1 MKSTIDISNDLSIP
15 LRNANVEWNLYVYKK
30 RYKDKIIN
38 TYDVYKIDTISI
50 DTLYSDIHNY
60 LIKNF
65 LNKLDMCDY
74 SSEMPKNKIGFIDLQ
89 KDDNV
94 LKHGLNLLNEC
105 ISTYT
110 QFASKDLALH
120 GYVLECNINGQTY
133 MKVLSSSNPIKYYK
147 HKFSFIINNF
157 TELTDPI
164 LSLNVSCDCI
174 IFNDY
179 ALFFT
184 GKAESIFDLEK
195 HYKVLASKCL
205 TQLQEKGIIED
216 FDSFKNYACCWP
228 KAAKFESFDID
239 RINSFAELDIPTKA
253 KILNNFSILLN
264 SQGAIV
270 ANSPEEREQVLNF
283 ACGKLLIDFNN
294 DGYEVAYPKK
304 SILNNLCNKK

>member
-89 KDDNV
+89 NDDNV

-270 ANSPEEREQVLNF
+270 ANSPEERDQVLNF

-304 SILNNLCNKK
+304 INPQ

>member
-1 MKSTIDISNDLSIP
+1 MKNIIDISNDLSIP
-15 LRNANVEWNLYVYKK
+15 LRDSNVEWNLYVYKK

-65 LNKLDMCDY
+65 LNKLEMCNY

-205 TQLQEKGIIED
+205 TQLQNKGIIED

-239 RINSFAELDIPTKA
+239 RINSFAELDIPTKT

-264 SQGAIV
+264 NQGAII

-304 SILNNLCNKK
+304 INLQ

>member
-283 ACGKLLIDFNN
+283 AC
-294 DGYEVAYPKK
+294 
-304 SILNNLCNKK
+304 

>member
-110 QFASKDLALH
+110 QFASKDLVLH

-304 SILNNLCNKK
+304 INPQ

>member
-1 MKSTIDISNDLSIP
+1 MKNIIDISNDLSIP
-15 LRNANVEWNLYVYKK
+15 LRDSNVEWNLYVYKK

-60 LIKNF
+60 LIKNL
-65 LNKLDMCDY
+65 LNKLEMCNY

-205 TQLQEKGIIED
+205 TQLQNKGIIED

-239 RINSFAELDIPTKA
+239 RINSFAELDIPTKT

-264 SQGAIV
+264 NQGAII

-304 SILNNLCNKK
+304 INLQ

>member
-304 SILNNLCNKK
+304 INPQ

>member
-184 GKAESIFDLEK
+184 GKAESFFDLEK

-304 SILNNLCNKK
+304 INPQ

>member
-216 FDSFKNYACCWP
+216 FDFFKNYACCWP

-304 SILNNLCNKK
+304 INPQ

>member
-89 KDDNV
+89 NDDNV

-264 SQGAIV
+264 SQGSIV

-304 SILNNLCNKK
+304 INPQ

>member
-283 ACGKLLIDFNN
+283 VCGKLLIDFNN

-304 SILNNLCNKK
+304 INPQ

>member
-270 ANSPEEREQVLNF
+270 ANSPQEREQVLNF

-304 SILNNLCNKK
+304 INPQ

>member
-1 MKSTIDISNDLSIP
+1 M
-15 LRNANVEWNLYVYKK
+15 
-30 RYKDKIIN
+30 
-38 TYDVYKIDTISI
+38 YKIDTISI

-65 LNKLDMCDY
+65 LNNLDMCDY
-74 SSEMPKNKIGFIDLQ
+74 SSEMQKNKIGFIDLQ

-120 GYVLECNINGQTY
+120 GYILECNINGQTY

-304 SILNNLCNKK
+304 INPQ

>member
-65 LNKLDMCDY
+65 LNKLDVCDY

-94 LKHGLNLLNEC
+94 LKHGLNLLNKC

-120 GYVLECNINGQTY
+120 GYVLECTINGQTY

-205 TQLQEKGIIED
+205 TQLQKTGIIED

-228 KAAKFESFDID
+228 KASKFESFDID
-239 RINSFAELDIPTKA
+239 RINSFAELDIPTKK

-270 ANSPEEREQVLNF
+270 ANSPEERDQVLNF

-304 SILNNLCNKK
+304 INPQ

>member
-15 LRNANVEWNLYVYKK
+15 LRDANVEWNLYVYKK
-30 RYKDKIIN
+30 RYKNKIIN

-65 LNKLDMCDY
+65 VNKLDLCDY
-74 SSEMPKNKIGFIDLQ
+74 SSEMPKNRIGFIDLQ
-89 KDDNV
+89 KDNNV
-94 LKHGLNLLNEC
+94 LKYGLNLLNEC
-105 ISTYT
+105 ISNYA

-120 GYVLECNINGQTY
+120 GYILECNINGQTY

-205 TQLQEKGIIED
+205 SQLQSKGIIED

-228 KAAKFESFDID
+228 KAAKFESFNID
-239 RINSFAELDIPTKA
+239 RINSFAELDSPTKA
-253 KILNNFSILLN
+253 KILNSFSILLN
-264 SQGAIV
+264 NQGAII

-283 ACGKLLIDFNN
+283 ACGKLLTDFNN

-304 SILNNLCNKK
+304 INLQ

>member
-205 TQLQEKGIIED
+205 TQLQNKGIIED

-239 RINSFAELDIPTKA
+239 RINSFAELDIPTKT
-253 KILNNFSILLN
+253 KVLNNFSILLN
-264 SQGAIV
+264 NQGAII

-304 SILNNLCNKK
+304 INLQ

>member
-89 KDDNV
+89 NDDNV

-304 SILNNLCNKK
+304 INPQ

>member
-65 LNKLDMCDY
+65 LNNLDMCDY

-120 GYVLECNINGQTY
+120 GYILECNINGQTY

-283 ACGKLLIDFNN
+283 ACRKLLIDFNN

-304 SILNNLCNKK
+304 INPQ

>member
-1 MKSTIDISNDLSIP
+1 MKNIIDISNDLSIP
-15 LRNANVEWNLYVYKK
+15 LRDSNVEWNLYVYKK
-30 RYKDKIIN
+30 RYKNKIIN

-50 DTLYSDIHNY
+50 DTLYNDIHNY

-65 LNKLDMCDY
+65 LNRLEMCDY

-133 MKVLSSSNPIKYYK
+133 MKVLSSSNPIKYYR

-205 TQLQEKGIIED
+205 TQLQNKGIIED

-239 RINSFAELDIPTKA
+239 RINSFAELDIPTKT

-264 SQGAIV
+264 NQGAII

-283 ACGKLLIDFNN
+283 ACRKLLIDFNN

-304 SILNNLCNKK
+304 INLQ

>member
-147 HKFSFIINNF
+147 RKFSFIINNF

-304 SILNNLCNKK
+304 INPQ

>member
-1 MKSTIDISNDLSIP
+1 MKSTIDISNDLSVP
-15 LRNANVEWNLYVYKK
+15 LKEANVEWNLYVYKK

-38 TYDVYKIDTISI
+38 TYDIYKIDSISI

-65 LNKLDMCDY
+65 LNKLDICNY

-89 KDDNV
+89 KDNNI

-105 ISTYT
+105 INTYT
-110 QFASKDLALH
+110 QFASKDLLLH
-120 GYVLECNINGQTY
+120 GYILECNINGQTY
-133 MKVLSSSNPIKYYK
+133 MKILSSSNPIKYYK

-174 IFNDY
+174 ILNDY

-195 HYKVLASKCL
+195 HYKVLALKCL
-205 TQLQEKGIIED
+205 NQLQNKGLIED

-228 KAAKFESFDID
+228 KAAKFETFDID
-239 RINSFAELDIPTKA
+239 RINNFAELDVSTKT
-253 KILNNFSILLN
+253 KILNNFSISIN
-264 SQGAIV
+264 HQGAII

-283 ACGKLLIDFNN
+283 ACGKLLTDFNN

-304 SILNNLCNKK
+304 INLQ

>member
-15 LRNANVEWNLYVYKK
+15 LRNVNVEWNLYVYKK

-89 KDDNV
+89 NDDNV

-110 QFASKDLALH
+110 QFDSKDLALH

-304 SILNNLCNKK
+304 INPQ

>member
-15 LRNANVEWNLYVYKK
+15 LRNTNVEWNLYVYKK

-65 LNKLDMCDY
+65 LNKLYMCDY

-179 ALFFT
+179 DLFFT
-184 GKAESIFDLEK
+184 GKAENIFDLEK

-270 ANSPEEREQVLNF
+270 ANSPEEKEQVLNF

-304 SILNNLCNKK
+304 INPQ

>member
-65 LNKLDMCDY
+65 LNNLDMCDY

-304 SILNNLCNKK
+304 INPQ

>member
-179 ALFFT
+179 ALFFK

-239 RINSFAELDIPTKA
+239 RINSFAELDIPSKA

-304 SILNNLCNKK
+304 INPQ

>member
-65 LNKLDMCDY
+65 LNKLDVCDY

-304 SILNNLCNKK
+304 INPQ

>member
-15 LRNANVEWNLYVYKK
+15 LRNTNVEWNLYVYKK

-184 GKAESIFDLEK
+184 GKAENIFDLEK

-239 RINSFAELDIPTKA
+239 RINSFAELDISTKA

-264 SQGAIV
+264 SQGVIV
-270 ANSPEEREQVLNF
+270 ANSPEEKEQVLNF
-283 ACGKLLIDFNN
+283 TCGKLLIDFNN

-304 SILNNLCNKK
+304 INPQ

>member
-1 MKSTIDISNDLSIP
+1 MKNIIDISNDLSIP
-15 LRNANVEWNLYVYKK
+15 LRDSNVEWNLYVYKK

-65 LNKLDMCDY
+65 LNKLEMCDY

-195 HYKVLASKCL
+195 HYKVIASKCL
-205 TQLQEKGIIED
+205 TQLQNKGIIED

-239 RINSFAELDIPTKA
+239 RINSFAELDIPTKT

-264 SQGAIV
+264 NQGAII

-304 SILNNLCNKK
+304 INLQ

>member
-74 SSEMPKNKIGFIDLQ
+74 SSEMPKNKIGFIDSQ

-304 SILNNLCNKK
+304 INPQ

>member
-239 RINSFAELDIPTKA
+239 RINSFAELDIPIKA

-304 SILNNLCNKK
+304 INPQ

>member
-89 KDDNV
+89 NDDNV

-239 RINSFAELDIPTKA
+239 RIN
-253 KILNNFSILLN
+253 NFSILLN

-304 SILNNLCNKK
+304 INPQ

>member
-110 QFASKDLALH
+110 QFASKDLSLH

-304 SILNNLCNKK
+304 INPQ

>member
-89 KDDNV
+89 NDDNV

-294 DGYEVAYPKK
+294 D
-304 SILNNLCNKK
+304 

>member
-1 MKSTIDISNDLSIP
+1 MKSIIDISNDLSIP

-89 KDDNV
+89 KDNNV

-179 ALFFT
+179 SLFFT

-304 SILNNLCNKK
+304 INPQ